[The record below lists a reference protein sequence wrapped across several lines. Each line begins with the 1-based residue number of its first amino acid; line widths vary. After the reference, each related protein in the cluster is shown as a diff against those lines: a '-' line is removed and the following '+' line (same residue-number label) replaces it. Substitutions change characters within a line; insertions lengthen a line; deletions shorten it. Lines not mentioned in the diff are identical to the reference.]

1 MKKNVTVVYS
11 VERSFV
17 KSDISILEA
26 LGFRVYKIHSRPE
39 KNLLFFLL
47 NRIREKLKSILF
59 ISRSKVLI
67 SWFNDYHSFI
77 PILFSKLFFKKSIII
92 VGGYDAIVDNK
103 NNHGLFFKSGIRS
116 AIAKLNYKMVNEVW
130 IVHKSLENG
139 CDFAKQKFNIISG
152 VRRFTSK
159 KNIVIKELNTGYDT
173 RFWNYDQNEEKT
185 GVITAA
191 FFSEKRV
198 INIKG
203 LNIFNKLAS
212 LLPNV
217 NFIIVGESGI
227 RISDFIN
234 LESNIKVMGVQ
245 TKSQMKKLYQNNKFY
260 FQGSR
265 LEGLPNSL
273 CEAML
278 CGCIPVGSR
287 VFGIPDAIGKTGIL
301 FDTEKD
307 LDKIVEFINS
317 DFGVTDF
324 KKARNQVVRK
334 YDISKRI
341 EKIKQ
346 NIV

>member
-1 MKKNVTVVYS
+1 MKNNVTVVYS
-11 VERSFV
+11 IERSFV

-26 LGFRVYKIHSRPE
+26 LGLKVYKIHSEPE
-39 KNLLFFLL
+39 KTLMYFLYNRLKESWLSVFYIFKSKLL
-47 NRIREKLKSILF
+47 IA
-59 ISRSKVLI
+59 
-67 SWFNDYHSFI
+67 WFNDYHSFI
-77 PILFSKLFFKKSIII
+77 PILISKLFLKKSVII

-103 NNHGLFFKSGIRS
+103 NNHGLFLKEGLRS
-116 AIAKLNYKMVNEVW
+116 TIAKLNYKMVNEVW

-152 VRRFTSK
+152 VRSFTSK
-159 KNIVIKELNTGYDT
+159 KNIVIKEINTGYDT
-173 RFWNYDQNEEKT
+173 RFWNYDQSEEKT
-185 GVITAA
+185 GILTAA

-203 LNIFNKLAS
+203 LNVFNKLAS
-212 LLPNV
+212 LLPNI
-217 NFIIVGESGI
+217 NFTIVGESGI

-245 TKSQMKKLYQNNKFY
+245 NRSQMKELYQKNKFY

-278 CGCIPVGSR
+278 CGCIPIGSR
-287 VFGIPDAIGKTGIL
+287 VFGIPDAIGKTGVL

-307 LDKIVEFINS
+307 IEQIVEFINS
-317 DFGVTDF
+317 DLGATDS
-324 KKARNQVVRK
+324 KNARNRVVRK
-334 YDISKRI
+334 YDISKRT

-346 NIV
+346 NIF

>member
-103 NNHGLFFKSGIRS
+103 NNHGLFFKSGLRS

-185 GVITAA
+185 GVLTAA

-217 NFIIVGESGI
+217 NFTIVGESGI

-245 TKSQMKKLYQNNKFY
+245 TKSQMKELYQNNKFY

>member
-159 KNIVIKELNTGYDT
+159 KNIVIKEINTGYDT
-173 RFWNYDQNEEKT
+173 RFWNYNQNEEKT
-185 GVITAA
+185 GVLTAA
-191 FFSEKRV
+191 FFSDKRV

>member
-1 MKKNVTVVYS
+1 MKNNVTVVYS
-11 VERSFV
+11 IERSFV

-26 LGFRVYKIHSRPE
+26 LGLKVYKIHSEPE
-39 KNLLFFLL
+39 KTLMYFLYNRLKESWLSVFYIFKSKLL
-47 NRIREKLKSILF
+47 IA
-59 ISRSKVLI
+59 
-67 SWFNDYHSFI
+67 WFNDYHSFI
-77 PILFSKLFFKKSIII
+77 PILISKLFLKKSVII

-103 NNHGLFFKSGIRS
+103 NNHGLFLKGGLRS
-116 AIAKLNYKMVNEVW
+116 TIAKLNYKMVNEVW

-152 VRRFTSK
+152 VRSFTSK
-159 KNIVIKELNTGYDT
+159 KNIVIKEINTGYDT
-173 RFWNYDQNEEKT
+173 RFWNYDQSEEKT
-185 GVITAA
+185 GILTAA

-203 LNIFNKLAS
+203 LNIFKKLAS
-212 LLPNV
+212 LLPNI
-217 NFIIVGESGI
+217 NFTIVGESGI

-245 TKSQMKKLYQNNKFY
+245 NRSQMKELYQKNKFY

-278 CGCIPVGSR
+278 CGCIPIGSR
-287 VFGIPDAIGKTGIL
+287 VFGIPDAIGKTGVL

-307 LDKIVEFINS
+307 IEQIVEFVNS
-317 DFGVTDF
+317 DLGATDS
-324 KKARNQVVRK
+324 KNARNRVVRK
-334 YDISKRI
+334 YDISKRT

-346 NIV
+346 NIF

>member
-1 MKKNVTVVYS
+1 LKNNVTVVYS
-11 VERSFV
+11 IERSFV

-26 LGFRVYKIHSRPE
+26 LGLKVYKIHSEPE
-39 KNLLFFLL
+39 KTLIYFLYNRLKESWLSVFYIFKSKLL
-47 NRIREKLKSILF
+47 IA
-59 ISRSKVLI
+59 
-67 SWFNDYHSFI
+67 WFNDYHSFI
-77 PILFSKLFFKKSIII
+77 PILISKLFLKKSVII

-103 NNHGLFFKSGIRS
+103 NNHGLFLKGGLRS
-116 AIAKLNYKMVNEVW
+116 TIAKLNYKMVNEVW

-152 VRRFTSK
+152 VRSFTSK
-159 KNIVIKELNTGYDT
+159 KNIVIKEINTGYDT
-173 RFWNYDQNEEKT
+173 RFWNYDQSEEKT
-185 GVITAA
+185 GILTAA

-212 LLPNV
+212 LLPNI
-217 NFIIVGESGI
+217 NFTIVGESGI

-245 TKSQMKKLYQNNKFY
+245 NRSQMKELYQKNKFY

-278 CGCIPVGSR
+278 CGCIPIGSR
-287 VFGIPDAIGKTGIL
+287 VFGIPDAIGKTGVL

-307 LDKIVEFINS
+307 IEQIVEFINS
-317 DFGVTDF
+317 DLGATDS
-324 KKARNQVVRK
+324 KNARNRVVRK
-334 YDISKRI
+334 YDISKRT

-346 NIV
+346 NIF

>member
-159 KNIVIKELNTGYDT
+159 KNIVIKEINTGYDT
-173 RFWNYDQNEEKT
+173 RFWNYDQSEEKT
-185 GVITAA
+185 GVLTAA
-191 FFSEKRV
+191 FFSDKRV

-203 LNIFNKLAS
+203 LNIFNQLATF
-212 LLPNV
+212 LPNV
-217 NFIIVGESGI
+217 NFTIVGESGI
-227 RISDFIN
+227 RISEFIN
-234 LESNIKVMGVQ
+234 LEPNIKVMGVQ
-245 TKSQMKKLYQNNKFY
+245 TRSEMKELYQKNKFY

-278 CGCIPVGSR
+278 CGCVPIGSR
-287 VFGIPDAIGKTGIL
+287 VFGIPDAIGTTGFL

-307 LDKIVEFINS
+307 IEQIVEFINS
-317 DFGVTDF
+317 DLRAKDL
-324 KKARNQVVRK
+324 KKARNRIVRK
-334 YDISKRI
+334 YDISKRT
-341 EKIKQ
+341 EKIRQ
-346 NIV
+346 NIF

>member
-1 MKKNVTVVYS
+1 MKSKATVVYS

-26 LGFRVYKIHSRPE
+26 LDFKVYKIHSRPE
-39 KNLLFFLL
+39 KNVFNFLL
-47 NRIREKLKSILF
+47 NRIREKLKSIFYL
-59 ISRSKVLI
+59 SRSKFLI

-92 VGGYDAIVDNK
+92 VGGYDAIVDEK
-103 NNHGLFFKSGIRS
+103 NNHGLFFKGGLRS
-116 AIAKLNYKMVNEVW
+116 KIAKLNYKMVNEVW
-130 IVHKSLENG
+130 VVHKSLENG

-159 KNIVIKELNTGYDT
+159 KNIVIKEINTGYDT
-173 RFWNYDQNEEKT
+173 RFWNYDQSKEKT
-185 GVITAA
+185 GVLTAA

-203 LNIFNKLAS
+203 LEIFNKLAS
-212 LLPNV
+212 FLPNV
-217 NFIIVGESGI
+217 SFTIIGESGI
-227 RISDFIN
+227 RISEFID
-234 LESNIKVMGVQ
+234 LEPNIKVKGVQ
-245 TKSQMKKLYQNNKFY
+245 TRSEMKEFYQKNKFY

-278 CGCIPVGSR
+278 CGCIPIGSR
-287 VFGIPDAIGKTGIL
+287 VFGIPDAIGKTGVL

-307 LDKIVEFINS
+307 LEQIVEFINS
-317 DFGVTDF
+317 DLGATDI
-324 KKARNQVVRK
+324 KKARNRIVRK
-334 YDISKRI
+334 YDISKRT

-346 NIV
+346 NIF

>member
-1 MKKNVTVVYS
+1 MKNNVTVVYS
-11 VERSFV
+11 IERSFV

-26 LGFRVYKIHSRPE
+26 LGLKVYKIHSEPE
-39 KNLLFFLL
+39 KTLMYFLYNRLKESWLSVFYIFKSKLL
-47 NRIREKLKSILF
+47 IA
-59 ISRSKVLI
+59 
-67 SWFNDYHSFI
+67 WFNDYHSFI
-77 PILFSKLFFKKSIII
+77 PILISKLFLKKSVII

-103 NNHGLFFKSGIRS
+103 NNHGLFLKGGLRS
-116 AIAKLNYKMVNEVW
+116 TIAKLNYKMVNEVW

-152 VRRFTSK
+152 VRSFTSK
-159 KNIVIKELNTGYDT
+159 KNIVIKEINTGYDT
-173 RFWNYDQNEEKT
+173 RFWNYDQSEEKT
-185 GVITAA
+185 GILTAA

-212 LLPNV
+212 LLPNI
-217 NFIIVGESGI
+217 NFTIAGESGI

-245 TKSQMKKLYQNNKFY
+245 NRSQMKELYQKNKFY

-278 CGCIPVGSR
+278 CGCIPIGSR
-287 VFGIPDAIGKTGIL
+287 VFGIPDAIGKTGVL

-307 LDKIVEFINS
+307 IEQIVEFINS
-317 DFGVTDF
+317 DLGATDS
-324 KKARNQVVRK
+324 KNARNRVVRK
-334 YDISKRI
+334 YDISKRT

-346 NIV
+346 NIF

>member
-1 MKKNVTVVYS
+1 LKNNVTVVYS
-11 VERSFV
+11 IERSFV

-26 LGFRVYKIHSRPE
+26 LGLKVYKIHSEPE
-39 KNLLFFLL
+39 KTLMYFLYNRLKESWLSVFYIFKSKLL
-47 NRIREKLKSILF
+47 IA
-59 ISRSKVLI
+59 
-67 SWFNDYHSFI
+67 WFNDYHSFI
-77 PILFSKLFFKKSIII
+77 PILISKLFLKKSVII

-103 NNHGLFFKSGIRS
+103 NNHGLFLKGGLRS
-116 AIAKLNYKMVNEVW
+116 TIAKLNYKMVNEVW

-152 VRRFTSK
+152 VRSFTSK
-159 KNIVIKELNTGYDT
+159 KNIVIKEINTGYDT
-173 RFWNYDQNEEKT
+173 RFWNYDQSEEKT
-185 GVITAA
+185 GILTAA

-212 LLPNV
+212 LLPNI
-217 NFIIVGESGI
+217 NFTIVGESGI

-245 TKSQMKKLYQNNKFY
+245 NRSQMKELYQKNKFY

-278 CGCIPVGSR
+278 CGCIPIGSR
-287 VFGIPDAIGKTGIL
+287 VFGIPDAIGKTGVL

-307 LDKIVEFINS
+307 IEQIVEFINS
-317 DFGVTDF
+317 DLGATDS
-324 KKARNQVVRK
+324 KNARNRVVRK
-334 YDISKRI
+334 YDISKRT

-346 NIV
+346 NIF

>member
-1 MKKNVTVVYS
+1 MKNNVTVVYS
-11 VERSFV
+11 IERSFV

-26 LGFRVYKIHSRPE
+26 LGLKVYKIHSEPE
-39 KNLLFFLL
+39 KTLMYFLYNRLKESWLSVFYIFKSKLL
-47 NRIREKLKSILF
+47 IA
-59 ISRSKVLI
+59 
-67 SWFNDYHSFI
+67 WFNDYHSFI
-77 PILFSKLFFKKSIII
+77 PILISKLFLKKSVII

-103 NNHGLFFKSGIRS
+103 NNHGLFLKGGLRS
-116 AIAKLNYKMVNEVW
+116 TIAKLNYKMVNEVW

-152 VRRFTSK
+152 VRSFTSK
-159 KNIVIKELNTGYDT
+159 KNIVIKEINTGYDT
-173 RFWNYDQNEEKT
+173 RFWNYDQSEEKI
-185 GVITAA
+185 GILTAA

-212 LLPNV
+212 LLPNI
-217 NFIIVGESGI
+217 NFTIVGESGI

-245 TKSQMKKLYQNNKFY
+245 NRSQMKELYQKNKFY

-278 CGCIPVGSR
+278 CGCIPIGSR
-287 VFGIPDAIGKTGIL
+287 VFGIPDAIGKTGVL

-307 LDKIVEFINS
+307 IEQIVEFVNS
-317 DFGVTDF
+317 DLGATDS
-324 KKARNQVVRK
+324 KNARNRVVRK
-334 YDISKRI
+334 YDISKRT

-346 NIV
+346 NIF

>member
-103 NNHGLFFKSGIRS
+103 NNHGLFFKSGLRS

-185 GVITAA
+185 GVLTAA

-217 NFIIVGESGI
+217 NFTIVGESGI

>member
-39 KNLLFFLL
+39 KNLLNFSL

-103 NNHGLFFKSGIRS
+103 NNHGLFFKSGLRS

-159 KNIVIKELNTGYDT
+159 KNIMIKELNTGYDT
-173 RFWNYDQNEEKT
+173 RFWNYDQNEEKI
-185 GVITAA
+185 GVLTAA

-217 NFIIVGESGI
+217 NFTIVGESGI

-245 TKSQMKKLYQNNKFY
+245 TKSQMKELYQNNKFY

>member
-39 KNLLFFLL
+39 KNLLKFLL

-103 NNHGLFFKSGIRS
+103 NNHGLFFKSGLRS

-185 GVITAA
+185 GVLTAA

-217 NFIIVGESGI
+217 NFTIVGESGI

-245 TKSQMKKLYQNNKFY
+245 TKSQMKELYQNNKFY

>member
-1 MKKNVTVVYS
+1 M
-11 VERSFV
+11 

-26 LGFRVYKIHSRPE
+26 LGFNVFEIQSRPD
-39 KNLLFFLL
+39 KTPLKFLL
-47 NRIREKLKSILF
+47 NRMKEKLKSIFYL
-59 ISRSKVLI
+59 SRSRFLI

-77 PILFSKLFFKKSIII
+77 PILISKLFFKKSIII

-103 NNHGLFFKSGIRS
+103 NNHGLFLKGGLRS
-116 AIAKLNYKMVNEVW
+116 TIAKLNYKMVNEVW

-139 CDFAKQKFNIISG
+139 CDFAKEKFNIISG
-152 VRRFTSK
+152 VRSFTSK
-159 KNIVIKELNTGYDT
+159 KNIVIKEINTGYDT
-173 RFWNYDQNEEKT
+173 RFWNYDQSEEKT
-185 GVITAA
+185 GILTAA

-212 LLPNV
+212 LLPNI
-217 NFIIVGESGI
+217 NFTIVGESGI

-245 TKSQMKKLYQNNKFY
+245 NRSQMKELYQKNKFY

-278 CGCIPVGSR
+278 CGCIPIGSR
-287 VFGIPDAIGKTGIL
+287 VFGIPDAIGKTGVL

-307 LDKIVEFINS
+307 IEQIVEFINS
-317 DFGVTDF
+317 DLGATDS
-324 KKARNQVVRK
+324 KNARNRVVRK
-334 YDISKRI
+334 YDISKRT

-346 NIV
+346 NIF

>member
-1 MKKNVTVVYS
+1 MKNNVTVVYS
-11 VERSFV
+11 IERSFV

-26 LGFRVYKIHSRPE
+26 LGLKVYKIHSEPE
-39 KNLLFFLL
+39 KTLMYFLYNRLKESWLSVFYIFKSKLL
-47 NRIREKLKSILF
+47 IA
-59 ISRSKVLI
+59 
-67 SWFNDYHSFI
+67 WFNDYHSFI
-77 PILFSKLFFKKSIII
+77 PILISKLFLKKSVII

-103 NNHGLFFKSGIRS
+103 NNHGLFLKGGLRS
-116 AIAKLNYKMVNEVW
+116 TIAKLNYKMVNEVW

-152 VRRFTSK
+152 VRSFTSK
-159 KNIVIKELNTGYDT
+159 KNIVIKEINTGYDT
-173 RFWNYDQNEEKT
+173 RFWNYDQSEEKT
-185 GVITAA
+185 GILTAA

-212 LLPNV
+212 LLPNI
-217 NFIIVGESGI
+217 NFTIAGESGI

-245 TKSQMKKLYQNNKFY
+245 NRSQMKELYQKNKFY

-278 CGCIPVGSR
+278 CGCIPIGSR
-287 VFGIPDAIGKTGIL
+287 VFGIPDAIGKTGVL

-307 LDKIVEFINS
+307 IEQIVEFVNS
-317 DFGVTDF
+317 DLGATDS
-324 KKARNQVVRK
+324 KNARNRVVRK
-334 YDISKRI
+334 YDISKRT

-346 NIV
+346 NIF

>member
-1 MKKNVTVVYS
+1 MKNNVTVVYS
-11 VERSFV
+11 IERSFV

-26 LGFRVYKIHSRPE
+26 LGLKVYKIHSEPE
-39 KNLLFFLL
+39 KTLMYFLYNRLKESWLSVFYIFKSKLL
-47 NRIREKLKSILF
+47 IA
-59 ISRSKVLI
+59 
-67 SWFNDYHSFI
+67 WFNDYHSFI
-77 PILFSKLFFKKSIII
+77 PILISKLFLKKSVII

-103 NNHGLFFKSGIRS
+103 NNHGLFLKGGLRS
-116 AIAKLNYKMVNEVW
+116 TIAKLNYKMVNEVW

-152 VRRFTSK
+152 VRSFTSK
-159 KNIVIKELNTGYDT
+159 KNIVIKEINTGYDT
-173 RFWNYDQNEEKT
+173 RFWNYDQSEEKI
-185 GVITAA
+185 GILTAA

-212 LLPNV
+212 LLPNI
-217 NFIIVGESGI
+217 NFTIAGESGI

-245 TKSQMKKLYQNNKFY
+245 NRSQMKELYQKNKFY

-278 CGCIPVGSR
+278 CGCIPIGSR
-287 VFGIPDAIGKTGIL
+287 VFGIPDAIGKTGVL

-307 LDKIVEFINS
+307 IEQIVEFVNS
-317 DFGVTDF
+317 DLGATDS
-324 KKARNQVVRK
+324 KNARNRVVRK
-334 YDISKRI
+334 YDISKRT

-346 NIV
+346 NIF

>member
-1 MKKNVTVVYS
+1 LKKKATVVYS

-26 LGFRVYKIHSRPE
+26 LGIQVYKIHSRPG
-39 KNLLFFLL
+39 KNLLKFLL
-47 NRIREKLKSILF
+47 NRIREKLKSILYL
-59 ISRSKVLI
+59 SRSKVLI

-103 NNHGLFFKSGIRS
+103 NNHGLFFKGGLISTIS
-116 AIAKLNYKMVNEVW
+116 KLNYKMVNEVW

-139 CDFAKQKFNIISG
+139 CDFAKQKFNVISG

-159 KNIVIKELNTGYDT
+159 KDIVIKEINTGYDT
-173 RFWNYDQNEEKT
+173 RFWNYDQSVEKT
-185 GVITAA
+185 VVLTAA
-191 FFSEKRV
+191 FFSDKRV

-203 LNIFNKLAS
+203 LNIFNQLATF
-212 LLPNV
+212 LPNV
-217 NFIIVGESGI
+217 NFTIVGESGI
-227 RISDFIN
+227 RISEFIN
-234 LESNIKVMGVQ
+234 LEPNIKVMGVQ
-245 TKSQMKKLYQNNKFY
+245 TRSEMKELYQKNKFY

-278 CGCIPVGSR
+278 CGCIPIGSR
-287 VFGIPDAIGKTGIL
+287 VFGIPDAIGTTGFL

-307 LDKIVEFINS
+307 IEHIVEFINS
-317 DFGVTDF
+317 DLGATDL
-324 KKARNQVVRK
+324 KKARNRIVRK
-334 YDISKRI
+334 YDISKRT
-341 EKIKQ
+341 EKIRQ
-346 NIV
+346 NIF

>member
-1 MKKNVTVVYS
+1 LKKNVTVVYS

-130 IVHKSLENG
+130 VVHKSLENG
-139 CDFAKQKFNIISG
+139 CDFAKKKFNIISG

-159 KNIVIKELNTGYDT
+159 KNIVIKEINTGYDT
-173 RFWNYDQNEEKT
+173 RFWNYDQSEEKA
-185 GVITAA
+185 GVLTAA
-191 FFSEKRV
+191 FFSDKRV
-198 INIKG
+198 IDIKG
-203 LNIFNKLAS
+203 LNIFNQLAS
-212 LLPNV
+212 FIPNV
-217 NFIIVGESGI
+217 NFTIVGESGI
-227 RISDFIN
+227 RISEFIN
-234 LESNIKVMGVQ
+234 LEPNIKVMGVQ
-245 TKSQMKKLYQNNKFY
+245 TKSEMKELYQKNKFY

-278 CGCIPVGSR
+278 CGCVPIGSR
-287 VFGIPDAIGKTGIL
+287 VFGIPDAIGTTGFL

-307 LDKIVEFINS
+307 IEQIVEFINS
-317 DFGVTDF
+317 DLRAKDL
-324 KKARNQVVRK
+324 KKARNRSCK
-334 YDISKRI
+334 
-341 EKIKQ
+341 KI
-346 NIV
+346 

>member
-185 GVITAA
+185 GVLTAA
-191 FFSEKRV
+191 FFSDKRV

-217 NFIIVGESGI
+217 NFTIVGESGI

>member
-1 MKKNVTVVYS
+1 
-11 VERSFV
+11 
-17 KSDISILEA
+17 
-26 LGFRVYKIHSRPE
+26 
-39 KNLLFFLL
+39 
-47 NRIREKLKSILF
+47 
-59 ISRSKVLI
+59 
-67 SWFNDYHSFI
+67 
-77 PILFSKLFFKKSIII
+77 
-92 VGGYDAIVDNK
+92 
-103 NNHGLFFKSGIRS
+103 
-116 AIAKLNYKMVNEVW
+116 MVNEVW

-152 VRRFTSK
+152 VRSFTSK
-159 KNIVIKELNTGYDT
+159 KNIVIKEINTGYDT
-173 RFWNYDQNEEKT
+173 RFWNYDQSEEKI
-185 GVITAA
+185 GILTAA

-212 LLPNV
+212 LLPNI
-217 NFIIVGESGI
+217 NFTIVGESGI

-245 TKSQMKKLYQNNKFY
+245 NRSQMKELYQKNKFY

-278 CGCIPVGSR
+278 CGCIPIGSR
-287 VFGIPDAIGKTGIL
+287 VFGIPDAIGKTGVL

-307 LDKIVEFINS
+307 IEQIVEFVNS
-317 DFGVTDF
+317 DLGATDS
-324 KKARNQVVRK
+324 KNARNRVVRK
-334 YDISKRI
+334 YDISKRT

-346 NIV
+346 NIF

>member
-1 MKKNVTVVYS
+1 MKKKATVVYS

-26 LGFRVYKIHSRPE
+26 LGLKVYKIHSRPE
-39 KNLLFFLL
+39 KNLLKFLL
-47 NRIREKLKSILF
+47 NRIREKLKSILYL
-59 ISRSKVLI
+59 SRSKFLI

-103 NNHGLFFKSGIRS
+103 NNHGLFFKSGLRS

-185 GVITAA
+185 GVLTAA

-217 NFIIVGESGI
+217 NFTIVGESGI

-245 TKSQMKKLYQNNKFY
+245 TKSQMKELYQNNKFY

>member
-1 MKKNVTVVYS
+1 MKNNVTVVYS
-11 VERSFV
+11 IERSFV

-26 LGFRVYKIHSRPE
+26 LGLKVYKIHSEPE
-39 KNLLFFLL
+39 KTLMYFLYNRLKEIWLSIFYIFKSKLL
-47 NRIREKLKSILF
+47 IA
-59 ISRSKVLI
+59 
-67 SWFNDYHSFI
+67 WFNDYHSFI
-77 PILFSKLFFKKSIII
+77 PILISKLFLKKSVII

-103 NNHGLFFKSGIRS
+103 NNHGLFLKGGLRS
-116 AIAKLNYKMVNEVW
+116 TIAKLNYKMVNEVW

-152 VRRFTSK
+152 VRSFTSK
-159 KNIVIKELNTGYDT
+159 KNIVIKEINTGYDT
-173 RFWNYDQNEEKT
+173 RFWNYDQSEEKI
-185 GVITAA
+185 GILTAA

-212 LLPNV
+212 LLPNI
-217 NFIIVGESGI
+217 NFTIVGESGI

-245 TKSQMKKLYQNNKFY
+245 NRSQMKELYQKNKFY

-278 CGCIPVGSR
+278 CGCIPIGSR
-287 VFGIPDAIGKTGIL
+287 VFGIPDAIGKTGVL

-307 LDKIVEFINS
+307 IEQIVEFVNS
-317 DFGVTDF
+317 DLGATDS
-324 KKARNQVVRK
+324 KNARNRVVRK
-334 YDISKRI
+334 YDISKRT

-346 NIV
+346 NIF

>member
-1 MKKNVTVVYS
+1 LKKNVTVVYS

-159 KNIVIKELNTGYDT
+159 KNIVIKEINTGYDT
-173 RFWNYDQNEEKT
+173 RFWNYNQNEEKT
-185 GVITAA
+185 GVLTAA
-191 FFSEKRV
+191 FFSDKRV

-217 NFIIVGESGI
+217 NFTIVGESGI

-307 LDKIVEFINS
+307 LDKIVRFINS